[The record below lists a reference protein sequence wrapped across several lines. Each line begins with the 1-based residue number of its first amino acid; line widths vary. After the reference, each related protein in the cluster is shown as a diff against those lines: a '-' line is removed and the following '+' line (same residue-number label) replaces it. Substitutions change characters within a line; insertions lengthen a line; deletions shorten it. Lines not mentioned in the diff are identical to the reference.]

1 MGAQSGFFD
10 VDHRM
15 KRLSDL
21 GDQLE
26 AFGSAVDFE
35 IFRGDLV
42 LALAYSENGQGG
54 QPPFDP
60 VMMFKI
66 LVIQAANNLSDE
78 RTEFLIN
85 DRLSFMRFLG
95 LGLSDRVPDAR
106 TIWLFREK
114 LTKAEAIKTLFA
126 RFDAALRVAGYIA
139 MSGQIVDA
147 SLIAAPRQ
155 RNTQAEKR
163 AIKEGRIPE
172 DWKDKPAKLRQKD
185 RDARWTVKFTRAK
198 PKRTAQRHRSIWR
211 SRSSGIKTISRSTA
225 ASASFA
231 NGRQPMRPPTRAPGC
246 VKDCSIRPIRRVAS
260 GPIPPIGR
268 RRMRRSWRSTAS
280 PAAFTARS
288 PRGALCRAIRR
299 ANNAKSKIR
308 ARVEHVF
315 AAKRTE
321 WICSPHHRIAR
332 ATTKIGIG
340 RSRLQHETAIVSAST
355 AGRVAPQMRP
365 LTAKSPHQCV
375 DDQRS
380 IIQTSPK
387 SSNRPSTSNY

>member
-1 MGAQSGFFD
+1 MFRDESMGAQPGFFD

-54 QPPFDP
+54 RPPFDP

-198 PKRTAQRHRSIWR
+198 PKEDGSTPPLDLAIPVFGYQNHVSIDCGFGFVRKWAATDAAVYEGAR
-211 SRSSGIKTISRSTA
+211 LREGLLDKT
-225 ASASFA
+225 
-231 NGRQPMRPPTRAPGC
+231 N
-246 VKDCSIRPIRRVAS
+246 RRVAS

-268 RRMRRSWRSTAS
+268 QRMRRSWRSTAS

-288 PRGALCRAIRR
+288 PRGALCPGRSGGPTTPNR
-299 ANNAKSKIR
+299 KS
-308 ARVEHVF
+308 ARVSSMCSPH
-315 AAKRTE
+315 KRTE
-321 WICSPHHRIAR
+321 WICSSAPSESR
-332 ATTKIGIG
+332 GQPP
-340 RSRLQHETAIVSAST
+340 RSAWPISST
-355 AGRVAPQMRP
+355 
-365 LTAKSPHQCV
+365 
-375 DDQRS
+375 
-380 IIQTSPK
+380 
-387 SSNRPSTSNY
+387 TSNG

>member
-1 MGAQSGFFD
+1 MNRSIRSLLRRTHVDTRANLDPSKNLVIRGFLIPSPLMFRDESMGAQPGFFD

-54 QPPFDP
+54 RPPFDP

-126 RFDAALRVAGYIA
+126 RFDAALRVAGY
-139 MSGQIVDA
+139 
-147 SLIAAPRQ
+147 
-155 RNTQAEKR
+155 
-163 AIKEGRIPE
+163 
-172 DWKDKPAKLRQKD
+172 
-185 RDARWTVKFTRAK
+185 
-198 PKRTAQRHRSIWR
+198 
-211 SRSSGIKTISRSTA
+211 
-225 ASASFA
+225 
-231 NGRQPMRPPTRAPGC
+231 
-246 VKDCSIRPIRRVAS
+246 
-260 GPIPPIGR
+260 
-268 RRMRRSWRSTAS
+268 
-280 PAAFTARS
+280 
-288 PRGALCRAIRR
+288 
-299 ANNAKSKIR
+299 
-308 ARVEHVF
+308 
-315 AAKRTE
+315 
-321 WICSPHHRIAR
+321 
-332 ATTKIGIG
+332 
-340 RSRLQHETAIVSAST
+340 
-355 AGRVAPQMRP
+355 
-365 LTAKSPHQCV
+365 
-375 DDQRS
+375 
-380 IIQTSPK
+380 
-387 SSNRPSTSNY
+387 